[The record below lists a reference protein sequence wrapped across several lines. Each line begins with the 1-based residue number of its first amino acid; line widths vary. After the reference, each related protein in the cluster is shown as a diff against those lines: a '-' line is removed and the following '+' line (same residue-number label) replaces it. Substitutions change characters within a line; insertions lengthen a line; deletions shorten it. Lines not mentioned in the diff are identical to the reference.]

1 MFITFEGLDFCGKST
16 QVQLLENYLR
26 EKGEQVKIIREP
38 GGTIISE
45 KIRNILL
52 DKKNTEM
59 LIETELILFAASRAQ
74 LVGEVILPALV
85 ENVFVM
91 SDRFHDSSIAYQAF
105 GRGIKFE
112 FVDELQKFVIG
123 KGVPD
128 LTFFIDITIDE
139 MLRRKGNVKQ
149 VQLDRIERSKI
160 DFYEK
165 VRDGYLFLSEKE
177 SRFRKIN
184 GQLSIE
190 EIHKTI
196 VQEVEKISERIWNK

>member
-16 QVQLLENYLR
+16 QVELLEKYLLD
-26 EKGEQVKIIREP
+26 KGENVKIIREP

-45 KIRNILL
+45 KIRDVLL

-74 LVGEVILPALV
+74 LVGEIILPALSQ
-85 ENVFVM
+85 NVFVL
-91 SDRFHDSSIAYQAF
+91 SDRFHDSSVAYQSF
-105 GRGIKFE
+105 GRGINLE

-123 KGVPD
+123 KAVPD

-139 MLRRKGNVKQ
+139 MLKRKNSFKQ

-165 VRDGYLFLSEKE
+165 VREGYLYLSDRET
-177 SRFRKIN
+177 RFKKIDAS
-184 GQLSIE
+184 LSIE
-190 EIHKTI
+190 EIHNII
-196 VQEVEKISERIWNK
+196 VTEVEKNSGREWNK